1 MPTAATTAP
10 APYRTPDRAPIA
22 LRGRTVPL
30 SIAPMMDRT
39 DRHFRWFLRRITRR
53 ALLYTEMVTT
63 GAILQGDDP
72 ERFLEFHPDERPL
85 ALQLGGDDPAELA
98 ACARIAEETG
108 YDEINLNV
116 GCPSD
121 RVQRGSFGVCLMGTP
136 ERVADGVAAMR
147 EAVSLP
153 VTVKHRIGFD
163 DLDRY
168 QDMLR
173 FVDTVAAAGCDRF
186 TVHARKAW
194 LRGLSPKE
202 NRNVPPLRYDDVYRL
217 KAERPELPIEIN
229 GGIAGLSAIREHLA
243 RVDAVMLGRAA
254 YDDPYALALAD
265 RELFG
270 DGGAPATRRAV
281 VEGLVEHGAWLR
293 ERGEPVSR
301 LARHV
306 HGLFAGRPGARAW
319 RRHLSERSRDPEAP
333 PELFR
338 EAAVHVPRHVL
349 DQAPDEVLDRS
360 PVDERESA

>member
-1 MPTAATTAP
+1 
-10 APYRTPDRAPIA
+10 
-22 LRGRTVPL
+22 
-30 SIAPMMDRT
+30 MMDRT

-63 GAILQGDDP
+63 GAILRGDDP
-72 ERFLEFHPDERPL
+72 ERFLGFHPDERPL
-85 ALQLGGDDPAELA
+85 ALQLGGDEPAELA
-98 ACARIAEETG
+98 ACARIAEEMG
-108 YDEINLNV
+108 YDEVNLNV

-121 RVQRGSFGVCLMGTP
+121 RVQRGSFGVCLMGSP
-136 ERVADGVAAMR
+136 ERVADGVVAMR

-168 QDMLR
+168 EDMLG
-173 FVDTVAAAGCDRF
+173 FVDRVAAAGCDRF

-217 KAERPELPIEIN
+217 KAERPGLPIEIN
-229 GGIAGLSAIREHLA
+229 GGIAGLPAIREHLA

-270 DGGAPATRRAV
+270 DDAEPATRRQV
-281 VEGLVEHGAWLR
+281 VEGLVEHAGRLR

-306 HGLFAGRPGARAW
+306 HGLFAGQPGAKAW
-319 RRHLSERSRDPEAP
+319 RRHLSESSRDPEAG

-338 EAAVHVPRHVL
+338 EAAEQVPQHVPDHPPGT
-349 DQAPDEVLDRS
+349 A
-360 PVDERESA
+360 ESA